1 MTSTMDTWPPYP
13 DDHLKLEDATDE
25 MATEELENELPK
37 VDTDQFPLAT
47 VIQRL
52 AGDLYG
58 HLLLNAET

>member
-1 MTSTMDTWPPYP
+1 MDTWTPYP
-13 DDHLKLEDATDE
+13 DDYLKQEDGTDE

-58 HLLLNAET
+58 NLLLNAET

>member
-1 MTSTMDTWPPYP
+1 MTSTMDTWPPYQ
-13 DDHLKLEDATDE
+13 DDYLKQDDSTED

-37 VDTDQFPLAT
+37 VVTDQFALAT